1 MREQAFGGE
10 DISRRFGKKVVLNG
24 ASFSLPLSGV
34 AGIFGLNGSGKTTL
48 LRILAG
54 LDGDF
59 SGELYKTDF
68 EDVAYMT
75 TEGSF
80 PFGMNVKG
88 AVEFYD
94 TFTRGLQRDKIFEA
108 AQEAGISFK
117 SPIFSLSSGMKQY
130 FKFLLTAY
138 SGASVCLFDEP
149 LSNLDVNMRER
160 IARTMIME
168 CGEGRLFIVTT
179 HEIKEI
185 EALIDG
191 FLILKDGKL
200 SGYYASEDVR
210 ESTGKSVAE
219 FYKEKVNG

>member
-108 AQEAGISFK
+108 AQEAGISLK

-149 LSNLDVNMRER
+149 RGAAVYRHHARDQGNRGAHRRISHLKGREIVGILCER
-160 IARTMIME
+160 GRARE
-168 CGEGRLFIVTT
+168 HGQERCG
-179 HEIKEI
+179 
-185 EALIDG
+185 
-191 FLILKDGKL
+191 IL
-200 SGYYASEDVR
+200 
-210 ESTGKSVAE
+210 
-219 FYKEKVNG
+219 

>member
-1 MREQAFGGE
+1 MREHAFGGE
-10 DISRRFGKKVVLNG
+10 DISRKFGKKVVLNG

-108 AQEAGISFK
+108 AQEAGISLK

-168 CGEGRLFIVTT
+168 CGEGRLFYRHHARDQGNRGAHRRISHLKGREIV
-179 HEIKEI
+179 
-185 EALIDG
+185 G
-191 FLILKDGKL
+191 ILCERGR
-200 SGYYASEDVR
+200 AR
-210 ESTGKSVAE
+210 EHGQE
-219 FYKEKVNG
+219 RCGIL

>member
-1 MREQAFGGE
+1 MREHAFGGE
-10 DISRRFGKKVVLNG
+10 DISRKFGKKVVLNG

-108 AQEAGISFK
+108 AQEAGISLK

-168 CGEGRLFIVTT
+168 CGRGAAVYRHHARDQGNRGAHRRISHLKGREIV
-179 HEIKEI
+179 
-185 EALIDG
+185 G
-191 FLILKDGKL
+191 ILCERGR
-200 SGYYASEDVR
+200 AR
-210 ESTGKSVAE
+210 EHGQE
-219 FYKEKVNG
+219 RCGIL